1 MNRLDNFSWL
11 EDWYTAQC
19 NGDWEHQHGV
29 KIDTLD
35 NPGWTVRIDLNGTKY
50 SEIQNWQFVDDRAPE
65 VEWIFCEIKD
75 GVFVGHGGP
84 KELGR
89 MLQIFRKW
97 IENY

>member
-50 SEIQNWQFVDDRAPE
+50 SEIQSWQFVDGRTPE
-65 VEWIFCEIKD
+65 VEWIVCEIKD
-75 GVFVGHGGP
+75 GAFVGHSGP